1 MRPVLCALAV
11 GMVLVMLV
19 LGTRSTI
26 AQAPPQGGGYVQGW
40 VYGFDMYDELVPLEW
55 VNVTASN
62 GDYQFVASTGT
73 NGRYEMFLPSGIYNL
88 TVSAPGYKSYSSTLA
103 VSNGS
108 ASTIDVYLYESGV
121 PVPEFPA
128 QAFSLLVILGV
139 AAALLTKKATKRRR
153 EC

>member
-1 MRPVLCALAV
+1 MRRVLGALAV
-11 GMVLVMLV
+11 ELVLVLLV
-19 LGTRSTI
+19 LGSKPAI

-62 GDYQFVASTGT
+62 GDYRFVASSGT
-73 NGRYEMFLPSGIYNL
+73 NGSYEMFLPSGTYNL
-88 TVSAPGYKSYSSTLA
+88 TVSAPGYKSYSRTIA

-108 ASTIDVYLYESGV
+108 SSTVTVYLYESGV

-128 QAFSLLVILGV
+128 QAILLLMILGV
-139 AAALLTKKATKRRR
+139 AAALLTKKATKRRP
-153 EC
+153 

>member
-11 GMVLVMLV
+11 GLVLVMLA
-19 LGTRSTI
+19 LGSGSTM
-26 AQAPPQGGGYVQGW
+26 AQAPPQAGGYIRGW
-40 VYGFDMYDELVPLEW
+40 VYGFDMYDELVPLAW

-62 GDYQFVASTGT
+62 GDYRFVAATGA
-73 NGRYEMFLPSGIYNL
+73 GGSYEMFLPTGTYNL
-88 TVSAPGYKSYSSTLA
+88 TVSAPGYKSYSRTIA

-128 QAFSLLVILGV
+128 QAISLLLILGV
-139 AAALLTKKATKRRR
+139 AAALLTRKATKRRP
-153 EC
+153 

>member
-1 MRPVLCALAV
+1 MRPVLGALAV

-19 LGTRSTI
+19 LGSRPTI

-62 GDYQFVASTGT
+62 GDYRFVASTGT
-73 NGRYEMFLPSGIYNL
+73 NGSYGMFLPTGTYNL
-88 TVSAPGYKSYSSTLA
+88 TVSAPGYKSYSRTIA

-108 ASTIDVYLYESGV
+108 SSTINVNLYESGI

-128 QAFSLLVILGV
+128 QAISLLVILGL
-139 AAALLTKKATKRRR
+139 AAALLTKKATRRR
-153 EC
+153 P